1 MGRVRDYSKTV
12 IYRIV
17 DIRYNITIY
26 IGHTTNLYE
35 KKKHLKR
42 NKFGINNFV
51 RDQGGWKNFRVLYL
65 ECYPQCCSQA
75 HAEALVYRV
84 QRQHGIPDENELENV
99 FNVYSN
105 ENIQKT
111 KTLEVL

>member
-1 MGRVRDYSKTV
+1 MGNVRDYSKTV

-51 RDQGGWKNFRVLYL
+51 KEQGGWKNFAVLYL
-65 ECYPQCCSQA
+65 ECFPQCRNKD
-75 HAEALVYRV
+75 HAESLVYRV
-84 QRQHGIPDENELENV
+84 QRQHGVPDETELENV
-99 FNVYSN
+99 FKVYN
-105 ENIQKT
+105 TRNAN
-111 KTLEVL
+111 L

>member
-51 RDQGGWKNFRVLYL
+51 REQGGWKNFKVLYL
-65 ECYPQCCSQA
+65 ECFPQCCGKD
-75 HAEALVYRV
+75 HAESLVYRV
-84 QRQHGIPDENELENV
+84 MKQHGIPDEDQLENV
-99 FNVYSN
+99 FKVYNTSN
-105 ENIQKT
+105 AN
-111 KTLEVL
+111 L

>member
-51 RDQGGWKNFRVLYL
+51 REQGGWKYFKVLYL
-65 ECYPQCCSQA
+65 ECFPQCNSKDY
-75 HAEALVYRV
+75 AESLCYMV
-84 QRQHGIPDENELENV
+84 QKKYGVPDEDQLENV
-99 FNVYSN
+99 FKVYN
-105 ENIQKT
+105 KT
-111 KTLEVL
+111 NANL